1 MLTRHPI
8 ALQKKVMLHCFF
20 PQKSLDRTCW
30 TEDLEGSLYSGGNSC
45 PSGGSRECVG
55 GGGAA
60 AAAAVDAII
69 LAVVE
74 DDPRDN

>member
-8 ALQKKVMLHCFF
+8 ALQKVMLHCFS
-20 PQKSLDRTCW
+20 PKKSLDRTCW

-55 GGGAA
+55 GGGAT